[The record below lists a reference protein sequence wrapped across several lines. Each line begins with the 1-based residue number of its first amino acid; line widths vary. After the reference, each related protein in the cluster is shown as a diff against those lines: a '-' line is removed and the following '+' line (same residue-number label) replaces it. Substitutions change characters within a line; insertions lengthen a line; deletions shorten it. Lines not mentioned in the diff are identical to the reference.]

1 MVNNDC
7 ASSTIPICNVTG
19 RTLVMV
25 IEWWN
30 KHEIGA
36 VSNEMELK
44 EWESQFFISDDK
56 SGRDDVYNLLIA
68 ANHLNI
74 PGLLERCACAVVEA
88 VKGQSMEEID
98 TVKIFMQDRCGGL
111 LLVRVTKSDNA
122 GSWVVSIVDRLIQNK
137 LECIW

>member
-1 MVNNDC
+1 MVDNDC

-36 VSNEMELK
+36 VSDEMELK

-56 SGRDDVYNLLIA
+56 SGRDDVYNLLIEA
-68 ANHLNI
+68 
-74 PGLLERCACAVVEA
+74 LEHPRTAGTLRLC
-88 VKGQSMEEID
+88 
-98 TVKIFMQDRCGGL
+98 CGG
-111 LLVRVTKSDNA
+111 
-122 GSWVVSIVDRLIQNK
+122 GSQRAIDGGD
-137 LECIW
+137 